1 MWASRCFV
9 IVREAYLWGL
19 NMSIDFGI
27 AFLPDEQFPFIL
39 NEGVTAIHHL
49 QKLGV
54 DPSNII
60 LVGESAGGS
69 FVHALLSH
77 YLHPY
82 PDSSLVPKLTLTD
95 NKPLGGAFLL
105 SPWSKVGLAVGVP
118 KGMFPTGHI
127 KGPDILTG
135 ATESYFA
142 SVVLK
147 VVPSPAIPYVDAILA
162 SMEQDGMDWYKGLQG
177 ATRRILISLG
187 TMETLRDAI
196 KKQYEDMSR
205 HHPDV
210 ELYSHEL
217 AIHADPHFDVIL
229 GELKVTDL
237 TKRIVEWLEETFT
250 GEQ

>member
-1 MWASRCFV
+1 V
-9 IVREAYLWGL
+9 IVAL
-19 NMSIDFGI
+19 
-27 AFLPDEQFPFIL
+27 LPDEQYPYLL

-49 QKLGV
+49 QKSGV

-105 SPWSKVGLAVGVP
+105 SPWSKLGLTVGVP
-118 KGMFPTGHI
+118 EGMFPVRHI
-127 KGPDILTG
+127 EGFDALTG
-135 ATESYFA
+135 VSENNLANA
-142 SVVLK
+142 ALK
-147 VVPSPAIPYVDAILA
+147 GIPPSAIPYADAILA
-162 SMEQDGMDWYKGLQG
+162 SGEPEGRDWYKGIEG
-177 ATRRILISLG
+177 ATRRVLISLG
-187 TMETLRDAI
+187 TMEILRDAI
-196 KKQYEDMSR
+196 RKQYEDMSR
-205 HHPDV
+205 HHHDV

-217 AIHADPHFDVIL
+217 GIHADPHFDVIL

-250 GEQ
+250 GQQ